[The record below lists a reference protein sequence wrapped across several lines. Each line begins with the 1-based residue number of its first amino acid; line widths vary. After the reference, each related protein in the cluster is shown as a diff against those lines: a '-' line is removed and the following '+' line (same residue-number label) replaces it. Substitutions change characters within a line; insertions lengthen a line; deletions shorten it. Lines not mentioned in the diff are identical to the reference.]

1 MSNPSTY
8 EVILDTSY
16 RLFAEQGFEKTSM
29 AMIAKELDVS
39 KPALYY
45 HFSSKEALIDKL
57 FEEICRSIGFH
68 VYFQLE
74 KYTAE
79 NFSARLTSDGL
90 NMVHTQQED
99 EHYTRIMNQYQ
110 ALGYRNPKYARQLIG
125 ILEGFTSGFT
135 ELLEHG
141 VSIGA
146 LPEGNMGVQAQML
159 TMIIDSM
166 DNFMSYGLEYD
177 YELIW
182 TQAVNQVMT
191 GAEGNEL

>member
-8 EVILDTSY
+8 EVILNTSY

-74 KYTAE
+74 QYTVE
-79 NFSARLTSDGL
+79 NFGARLTSDGL
-90 NMVHTQQED
+90 NMIHTQQED

-125 ILEGFTSGFT
+125 ILKGFTSGFT
-135 ELLEHG
+135 ELLKYG

-146 LPEGNMGVQAQML
+146 LSEGNMGVQAQML

-177 YELIW
+177 YEEIW
-182 TQAVNQVMT
+182 TQTVNQVMS